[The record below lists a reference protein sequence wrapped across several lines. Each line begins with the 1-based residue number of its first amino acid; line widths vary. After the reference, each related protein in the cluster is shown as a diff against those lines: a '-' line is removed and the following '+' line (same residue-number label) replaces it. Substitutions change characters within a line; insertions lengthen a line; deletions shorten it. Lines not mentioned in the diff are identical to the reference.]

1 MLHGKSVIQLWHWP
15 DQPPAEHPHHIDH
28 SLAHGWKFAL
38 SDLSALFRAVLDGR
52 RLSREIAAFSS
63 ATPQV
68 AILYSR
74 TSMLQ
79 LPPEMLTWRTTPYL
93 RELENS
99 YEASRFLDAP
109 TAFVSEKQTLAGRLS
124 QFKVLIAPAVSHA
137 RAEVVDAINRFVE
150 KGGTLLILP
159 SAFLS
164 DEYNRPASYLPQLG
178 VQIRR
183 IEQPETD
190 RTGEVEQAYDQSFHE
205 RVLYRPLP
213 AVDLTIQKAGLLAQ
227 VKPTLQAQ
235 GTRQAIA
242 VSGGHEKLATFPD
255 GQPAL
260 VSLRRGLGII
270 YYSAT
275 SFPRQ
280 SLSRLLDCVFDAAG
294 VDRPVRVQGENGSS
308 LENVE
313 ARFVSSKAGKLLYA
327 VNFNEQSVNVR
338 VEVNGH
344 PARGL
349 FELRK
354 QEKVTGEHISVPAG
368 ETLIFRLD

>member
-1 MLHGKSVIQLWHWP
+1 
-15 DQPPAEHPHHIDH
+15 
-28 SLAHGWKFAL
+28 
-38 SDLSALFRAVLDGR
+38 
-52 RLSREIAAFSS
+52 
-63 ATPQV
+63 
-68 AILYSR
+68 
-74 TSMLQ
+74 
-79 LPPEMLTWRTTPYL
+79 
-93 RELENS
+93 
-99 YEASRFLDAP
+99 
-109 TAFVSEKQTLAGRLS
+109 
-124 QFKVLIAPAVSHA
+124 
-137 RAEVVDAINRFVE
+137 
-150 KGGTLLILP
+150 
-159 SAFLS
+159 
-164 DEYNRPASYLPQLG
+164 
-178 VQIRR
+178 
-183 IEQPETD
+183 
-190 RTGEVEQAYDQSFHE
+190 VEQAYDQSFHE